1 MRART
6 RAPHTHMFVHT
17 HELSIQKVQ
26 WRLISELLKV
36 RSETEGKSAVECLM
50 SVCAGVRARARSSH
64 MHTPTDASH
73 VHVDSEDTEE
83 AAETVL
89 IVHIAEGNAGAVQG
103 TAAVESKGRVRMH
116 MEGGGTVP
124 SAAVYVP
131 SAAVQVAS
139 AAVQVPSAAV
149 QVPSAAVQVPLA
161 AVYVP

>member
-50 SVCAGVRARARSSH
+50 SVCACVRARSSH

-131 SAAVQVAS
+131 SAAVQVAAVE
-139 AAVQVPSAAV
+139 AAV
-149 QVPSAAVQVPLA
+149 
-161 AVYVP
+161 